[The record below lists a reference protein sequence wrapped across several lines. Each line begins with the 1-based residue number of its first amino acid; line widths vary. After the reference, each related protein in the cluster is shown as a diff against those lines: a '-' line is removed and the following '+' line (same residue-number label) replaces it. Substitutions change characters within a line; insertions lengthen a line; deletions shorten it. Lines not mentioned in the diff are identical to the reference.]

1 MRRGYRG
8 IQGALIFFLLLL
20 TLANRRLIIP
30 VRRRPLAKEPRRS
43 ARQIAGILSVR
54 NRMWDGK
61 MSQTDKMALFGSALL
76 LIAIVGLGLYG
87 LNRSY
92 SYADEGPTD
101 ISAQSRR

>member
-1 MRRGYRG
+1 
-8 IQGALIFFLLLL
+8 
-20 TLANRRLIIP
+20 
-30 VRRRPLAKEPRRS
+30 
-43 ARQIAGILSVR
+43 
-54 NRMWDGK
+54 MWDGK

-101 ISAQSRR
+101 ISAQSRQ